1 MIIIESYEL
10 QIVSLVSGEQDEQ
23 SSIEHLEEELNSW
36 LSRLATFSYQE
47 KDHQALVKE
56 AELIKRE
63 LGSQERKRKGELI
76 MYIVH
81 ICMTIYNSI

>member
-1 MIIIESYEL
+1 MMIIIESYQL
-10 QIVSLVSGEQDEQ
+10 QIVSLVSGELDEQ

-47 KDHQALVKE
+47 KDHHALVKE

-63 LGSQERKRKGELI
+63 LGSQERKRIGELI
-76 MYIVH
+76 MY
-81 ICMTIYNSI
+81 MFENL

>member
-1 MIIIESYEL
+1 MMIIIESYQL
-10 QIVSLVSGEQDEQ
+10 QIVSLVSGEQDEH

-63 LGSQERKRKGELI
+63 LGSQERKRIGELI
-76 MYIVH
+76 MY
-81 ICMTIYNSI
+81 MYENL